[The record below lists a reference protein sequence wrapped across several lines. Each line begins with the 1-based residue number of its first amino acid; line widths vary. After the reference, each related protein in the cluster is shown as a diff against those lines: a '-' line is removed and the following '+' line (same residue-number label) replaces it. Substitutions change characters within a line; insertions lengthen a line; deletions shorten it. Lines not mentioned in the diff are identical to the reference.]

1 MLRCHWK
8 WNMLALQSLERFTAE
23 VRTHFGR
30 LQHVNHYRYVWICS
44 MAFRHVVTLLFF
56 FWKTK
61 QENRITAWKFCYL
74 LHKVLREGHPLCCQH
89 SMRHRELLS
98 NIGKLWVTY
107 EFPLNFACEQ
117 TSLTTLN
124 IEKFR
129 VIWTMDMAYAFVC
142 IQNYWSANSNSMI
155 EIHEFRRI

>member
-1 MLRCHWK
+1 MSINK
-8 WNMLALQSLERFTAE
+8 ALSGTE
-23 VRTHFGR
+23 VPLKVKHARVAIIGTFHSRGAHSFWAVATRQPLQVCLNLFNGISSRGR
-30 LQHVNHYRYVWICS
+30 ALI
-44 MAFRHVVTLLFF
+44 L

-98 NIGKLWVTY
+98 NIGKLWVTF

-124 IEKFR
+124 IENFR
-129 VIWTMDMAYAFVC
+129 VI
-142 IQNYWSANSNSMI
+142 
-155 EIHEFRRI
+155 